1 MARKG
6 IDESCVAF
14 VLCEVSLVVTKK
26 DLAKG
31 GIKFIMHSKL
41 SYGKCS
47 REARR
52 VVEGYLEAV
61 DGIEDGAVCP
71 VEGEVARADVAGGG
85 LGGGGAIG
93 GEWCEVGDGGSV

>member
-31 GIKFIMHSKL
+31 GSNFITHSKL
-41 SYGKCS
+41 GYGKGL

-52 VVEGYLEAV
+52 VVESNAEAV
-61 DGIEDGAVCP
+61 TGVEGGAVCP
-71 VEGEVARADVAGGG
+71 VEGKVARADVVEGG
-85 LGGGGAIG
+85 LG
-93 GEWCEVGDGGSV
+93 